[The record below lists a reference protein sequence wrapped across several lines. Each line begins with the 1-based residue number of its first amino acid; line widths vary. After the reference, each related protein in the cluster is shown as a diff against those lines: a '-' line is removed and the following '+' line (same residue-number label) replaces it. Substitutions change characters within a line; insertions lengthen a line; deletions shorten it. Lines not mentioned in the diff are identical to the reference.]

1 MATGTIRTALLL
13 LGILGA
19 GGIARSE
26 EPAPAGLPGAS
37 DPAPAMLLVSISING
52 QPQPDTYLVARRGD
66 GFLVRLDD
74 LAAWRI
80 RPPSVDPVQLDG
92 ERFVPLAA
100 IGGVTAAF
108 DELQQALKLIAPPA
122 AFLANRVSA
131 AQAVPQPTDS
141 AFAAFFN
148 YNLSIEYADK
158 ARVGAFVEAGMS
170 DDWGVVSSSML
181 LGNGTVYGRATRL
194 DSYYMRDDPVGLTRL
209 VIGDSVTDAR
219 DWSRQVRFGG
229 VRIGTEFALQPSL
242 LTFPTPS
249 LAGSAAVPSNVE
261 LLVNGTQRF
270 QADVDQGPFSINQV
284 PLVTGA
290 GEVTLVIRDP
300 LGIERRVKSSYYVS
314 SRLLRAGL
322 SAWSVEA
329 GAERRDY
336 GLRSFRYADPFVAGT
351 YRRGL
356 TDWVT
361 IEGRA
366 EASGDTQMAGGGIT
380 MVMVPLGEFS
390 LAAAGSSAQEGQ
402 GLLYRASFARNA
414 PNWNIALSYQR
425 ASRDYREIGVDRE
438 SERIIEQLQA
448 AGGLT
453 FGRMGTAGLS
463 YTSLTYAD
471 GQRAQVLLGNYSL
484 SVRDRAFV
492 SIYAIH
498 SRFSETGRD
507 TSLGFNLTVPFGPRS
522 SAYLQ
527 AGTDGTRAEVR
538 STPPVSGGWGYRL
551 ANSTGN
557 NGRQQA
563 EAQWRGDVGEMTA
576 QIDHAGGQAG
586 MRFTGRG
593 GVLIADGAIFPTRQM
608 ESGFAVVRVPDQ
620 PDVRVYQENRLVG
633 RTNARGTAIIPDLR
647 PYEVNRL
654 SISAADI
661 PIDIRM
667 PEDQLLVVPR
677 YRGAV
682 SAHFVAIRE
691 RPGTIIVTMPDG
703 KPAEAGSSVSAGT
716 ETSFVGNEGE
726 VFLQNLHVGM
736 VLTVDTATGPCHVR
750 LDALPDQVLPTIG
763 PLPCVR

>member
-1 MATGTIRTALLL
+1 MATGIIRAALLL
-13 LGILGA
+13 LAILGA
-19 GGIARSE
+19 GTARSG
-26 EPAPAGLPGAS
+26 EPALASQPATS
-37 DPAPAMLLVSISING
+37 DPAPAMLLVSVTING
-52 QPQPDTYLVARRGD
+52 QTQPDTYLIARRGD
-66 GFLVRLDD
+66 AFFVRLDD
-74 LAAWRI
+74 LAAWRL
-80 RPPSVDPVQLDG
+80 RPPPIDPVQLDG
-92 ERFVPLAA
+92 DRFVPLAA

-108 DELQQALKLIAPPA
+108 DELQQALKLTAPFG
-122 AFLANRVSA
+122 AFLASRVSA
-131 AQAVPQPTDS
+131 AQALPQPTDS

-148 YNLSIEYADK
+148 YNLSFEYADK
-158 ARVGAFVEAGMS
+158 ARVGAFVETGMS
-170 DDWGVVSSSML
+170 DDWGVISNSML

-194 DSYYMRDDPVGLTRL
+194 DSYYMRDDPVSLTRL
-209 VIGDSVTDAR
+209 VVGDSVTDAR

-229 VRIGTEFALQPSL
+229 LRIGTEFALQPSL

-270 QADVDQGPFSINQV
+270 QTDVDQGPFSINQV

-300 LGIERRVKSSYYVS
+300 LGIERRVKSAYYVS

-322 SAWSVEA
+322 SAWSAEA

-356 TDWVT
+356 TDWITV
-361 IEGRA
+361 EGRA

-390 LAAAGSSAQEGQ
+390 LAAAGSNGQEGQ
-402 GLLYRASFARNA
+402 GFLYRAAVNRNG
-414 PNWNIALSYQR
+414 PTWNIALSYQR
-425 ASRDYREIGVDRE
+425 ASRDYREIGVDRA
-438 SERIIEQLQA
+438 SERIVEQIQA

-471 GQRAQVLLGNYSL
+471 GQRAQVLSGNYSL
-484 SVRDRAFV
+484 SVRDRAFA

-507 TSLGFNLTVPFGPRS
+507 TSLGFNLTIPFGARS

-527 AGTDGTRAEVR
+527 AGTDGTRAEIR

-551 ANSTGN
+551 ANSTGH

-576 QIDHAGGQAG
+576 QVDHAGGQTG
-586 MRFTGRG
+586 MRITGRG
-593 GVLIADGAIFPTRQM
+593 GLLMADGALFPTRQM

-620 PDVRVYQENRLVG
+620 ADVRVYQENRLVG

-654 SISAADI
+654 SIAAADI
-661 PIDIRM
+661 PLDVRM

-691 RPGTIIVTMPDG
+691 RPGTIIVVMPDG
-703 KPAEAGSSVSAGT
+703 RPVEAGSGVSAGV
-716 ETSFVGNEGE
+716 EKSFVGNDGE
-726 VFLQNLHVGM
+726 VFLQNLHAGM
-736 VLTVDTATGPCHVR
+736 VLTVDAAGGLCQVR

-763 PLPCVR
+763 PLRCVR